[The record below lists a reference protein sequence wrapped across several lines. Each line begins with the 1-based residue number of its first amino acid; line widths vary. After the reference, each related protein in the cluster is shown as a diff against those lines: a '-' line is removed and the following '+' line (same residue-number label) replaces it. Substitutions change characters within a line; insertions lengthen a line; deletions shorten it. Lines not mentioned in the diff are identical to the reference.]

1 MWCNSVEHMG
11 LNKVV
16 GENRRKK
23 IIVAAPSTANDG
35 NKCNDLEKV
44 NISSI
49 DDSAIHS
56 ELKNLF
62 SITYDSKMYL
72 SLTFCKRWDRF
83 CRRGKEIFRMIFV
96 EL

>member
-1 MWCNSVEHMG
+1 MG

-23 IIVAAPSTANDG
+23 IILAAPSTANDG

-49 DDSAIHS
+49 DFFCCIQQTQISCPQ
-56 ELKNLF
+56 KNWIDIICQL
-62 SITYDSKMYL
+62 IPPPPGTEVAD
-72 SLTFCKRWDRF
+72 C
-83 CRRGKEIFRMIFV
+83 G
-96 EL
+96 